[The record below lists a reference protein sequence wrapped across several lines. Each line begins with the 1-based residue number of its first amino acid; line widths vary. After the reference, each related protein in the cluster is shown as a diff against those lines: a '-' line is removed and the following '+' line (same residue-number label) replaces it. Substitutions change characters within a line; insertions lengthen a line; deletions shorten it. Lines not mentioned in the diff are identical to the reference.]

1 MKLMIKSAA
10 IACVAL
16 AAVHCTHKEVRQPA
30 SVKQIITDG
39 EAQALGDLLGGDS
52 PLNSYHHKMSVHF
65 HTNGD
70 QKYLSKTARK
80 ALNESLIKT
89 LGSDAP
95 EQGLAKLAAG
105 NIKDALIENF
115 VKTMRFY
122 KIINTGLQVDLM
134 FNPEPNQ
141 KNDYSAELNSNQLVR
156 LSETGRLSSKWDQL
170 EKGTATGTVYNNSAY
185 VPVTKGGA
193 DYIGG
198 SMTIY
203 IEIMDIGIGVPSI
216 KKYGVKGFVRYRRYY
231 RSNHVPQQPAVCEGF
246 TLTAKSAGPGVPL
259 FYTVDLYKNF
269 NLKDLIPTEETLEI
283 FPGILASHNEGRR
296 ELMPDTYEET
306 GKSIPTGSFR
316 VEEKRNSSGQVIF
329 NLNKI
334 VYDLK
339 ERELDRSRTRVD
351 LVEYN
356 TRFHTENSSD
366 EQQALSN
373 ASRNYLK
380 KCESSMEKY
389 LNLNSL
395 VHGGVL

>member
-1 MKLMIKSAA
+1 MKLMIKSAL
-10 IACVAL
+10 IACAAL
-16 AAVHCTHKEVRQPA
+16 TAVHCTHKEVRQPA

-39 EAQALGDLLGGDS
+39 EAQALGELMGGDS
-52 PLNSYHHKMSVHF
+52 PLNPYRHKMSVHF

-80 ALNESLIKT
+80 ALNEALIKT

-95 EQGLAKLAAG
+95 EQGLAKIAGG

-134 FNPEPNQ
+134 FNPEFNQ

-156 LSETGRLSSKWDQL
+156 LSETGRLSSKWEQL
-170 EKGTATGTVYNNSAY
+170 EKATVTGTVYNNSAL
-185 VPVTKGGA
+185 VPVTKGAA

-231 RSNHVPQQPAVCEGF
+231 RSNHALQKPVVCDGY
-246 TLTAKSAGPGVPL
+246 TLSAKSAGPGVPL

-283 FPGILASHNEGRR
+283 YPGLLASHNEGRR

-306 GKSIPTGSFR
+306 GKSVPTGTFQ

-329 NLNKI
+329 NLSKI

-339 ERELDRSRTRVD
+339 ERELDRSRTKVD
-351 LVEYN
+351 LVDYN
-356 TRFHTENSSD
+356 TRFHTENAAD
-366 EQQALSN
+366 GQQALSS

-395 VHGGVL
+395 VQGGVL